1 MNASLKNVR
10 EQRLLDRELRHI
22 DSKWHH
28 ELRTLTKQRLEVTRE
43 YTQLQEDKKN
53 VEYLKDQI
61 LPHETDDKKRVE
73 RLKEYADFIRSEKSK
88 GKKEHKNI
96 TKYDFNTVNFEK
108 KRVKLDEVE
117 KPMDL
122 LREIGLSQSF
132 PPIPE
137 KPRLA
142 RSNSVVE
149 GLIKAKS
156 TSETNL
162 NRAAEFG
169 IIQRDVNRAKS
180 LTFSLPDIKQETQ
193 RPRRFRGLRGR
204 DACLTAIPNISELP
218 ELMEAVTLKKRRFVH
233 TSMSMNGRRHTVIF

>member
-22 DSKWHH
+22 DSLWHH
-28 ELRTLTKQRLEVTRE
+28 ELRTLTKQRLEITRE

-61 LPHETDDKKRVE
+61 LPHETDEKKRIE
-73 RLKEYADFIRSEKSK
+73 RLREYAEFTRSEKDK
-88 GKKEHKNI
+88 GKKEHTNL
-96 TKYDFNTVNFEK
+96 TKYDFKVANYEK
-108 KRVKLDEVE
+108 KRIRLEEVE
-117 KPMDL
+117 KPMEL

-137 KPRLA
+137 KPKLA
-142 RSNSVVE
+142 RSNSVIE

-162 NRAAEFG
+162 NKD
-169 IIQRDVNRAKS
+169 IIQRDVIKS
-180 LTFSLPDIKQETQ
+180 KPLYLSLPDIKNASA
-193 RPRRFRGLRGR
+193 RSKRFRGCRRR

-218 ELMEAVTLKKRRFVH
+218 ELMEAVTLKKKRYIH
-233 TSMSMNGRRHTVIF
+233 TSMSMNERRHTVIF